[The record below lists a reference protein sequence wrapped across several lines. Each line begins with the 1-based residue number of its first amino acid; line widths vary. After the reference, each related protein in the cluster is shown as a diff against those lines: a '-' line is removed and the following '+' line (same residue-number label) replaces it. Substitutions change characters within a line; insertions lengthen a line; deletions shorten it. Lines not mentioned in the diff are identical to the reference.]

1 MTTVVYQSYR
11 ITDVPA
17 WIARSMETVRLWA
30 EGNGFAYERSDDAFF
45 APVPSWYRDKVGGEA
60 VRMSDLARLLAARR
74 LLSTYDR
81 VVWVDADV
89 VVFDPA
95 RFVVDAPLG
104 YALCREAW
112 IALAPDGRVA
122 HAPRVNNAVAVFR
135 RGSPFLEFYVHACEE
150 IVRGFDG
157 PVGKLAVG
165 TAFLTRLGQ
174 AMPLPLLGSVALA
187 SPLVLR
193 DLARGDGPMA
203 ALFMSRFGG
212 PAGAANLCASLR
224 GQELDGVM
232 VDDGLLS
239 AALDRLVESRGEV
252 LNRHVAHR
260 P

>member
-11 ITDVPA
+11 TTGVPA
-17 WIARSMETVRLWA
+17 WIARSMESVRAWA
-30 EGNGFAYERSDDAFF
+30 EGSGFAYERIDDAFF
-45 APVPSWYRDKVGGEA
+45 APVPAWYRDKVGAEP

-74 LLSTYDR
+74 LLARHER

-95 RFVVDAPLG
+95 RFAVDAPEG

-112 IALAPDGRVA
+112 ISLAPDGRVA
-122 HAPRVNNAVAVFR
+122 HAPRVNNAVAVFA
-135 RGSPFLEFYVHACEE
+135 RGNPFLEFYVHACEE
-150 IVRGFDG
+150 IVRRAPG

-174 AMPLPLLGSVALA
+174 AMPLPLLGSVALP

-193 DLARGDGPMA
+193 DLARGGGPMV

-212 PAGAANLCASLR
+212 PARAVNLCASLR
-224 GQELDGVM
+224 GQEVDGVP
-232 VDDGLLS
+232 VDDALLE
-239 AALDRLVESRGEV
+239 AALERLVETQGEA
-252 LNRHVAHR
+252 LNRYAAHR